1 MGEVIIQNLSKS
13 FKKHIIF
20 EDVNIT
26 INKGDIFGI
35 LGPSG
40 SGKSVLIKILMGYI
54 KPSKGFVKINGRV
67 GFSIQDNSYYEN
79 LTLYQNLNYF
89 AKINNVK
96 NRKEKIDSLI
106 KILSLEEYKKIRI
119 MNLSGGTKK
128 RADLACALLKSPDI
142 LILDEPFTGLDSFLI
157 NQLIDFFKEL
167 QKQGITII
175 LSSHRLQ
182 KMDDFCNRFVFINQG
197 KVSNLTK
204 DKLKKLYK

>member
-1 MGEVIIQNLSKS
+1 
-13 FKKHIIF
+13 
-20 EDVNIT
+20 
-26 INKGDIFGI
+26 
-35 LGPSG
+35 
-40 SGKSVLIKILMGYI
+40 
-54 KPSKGFVKINGRV
+54 
-67 GFSIQDNSYYEN
+67 
-79 LTLYQNLNYF
+79 
-89 AKINNVK
+89 
-96 NRKEKIDSLI
+96 
-106 KILSLEEYKKIRI
+106 